1 MKLLGTLLCVLRTL
15 KTETIFS
22 DNFFNYTETTTAI
35 RGQLSL
41 YIGVS
46 VAMVF
51 EVCEI
56 ILDLV
61 GNTPNPIQDGKS
73 FYVKIVFRVKL
84 YDLYGKNS

>member
-56 ILDLV
+56 
-61 GNTPNPIQDGKS
+61 QDEKS

-84 YDLYGKNS
+84 SDLYGKNS